1 MPEFPLSR
9 PDLKQT
15 EEPREHRGRSGQD
28 FEGAR
33 HWRLVQVSRYA
44 NLQPSQIVREMDAP
58 DRGWAPS
65 PATGDEHTPRAER
78 QDATADADRQRENT
92 SLVTVDERRYVVDPI
107 VDGHTFTGLW
117 TGGPIQH
124 YVAKDNHKYLRQTLT
139 RTWCAGHGYTVAED
153 GAYIAEWPASFDETT
168 GEPAT
173 WTEETPEGYGGVHGT
188 SGNKDKE
195 HSDAPPVR
203 EYRTAKDCLKACRP
217 WMEGRLSPY
226 MVFRTDIPSSY
237 TREVYWREFTHES
250 ITPLE
255 RLGKD
260 VAGLR
265 EVVAYH
271 FGSEVAGNVLDAH
284 TRVDPQT
291 NTVIFV
297 CSLLYTELAE
307 PETPDELLELP
318 VIDAPC
324 TRDTLRMF
332 GWGQL
337 RDGEGYEYTHVFRW
351 PRLKDSETTRRTI
364 EFVKDNA
371 GSLDSSF
378 LPNLLAKHYHPEI
391 AEGGTKPDG
400 WWAGYETVKPIHL
413 DGSATGESAEKDNT
427 GRLVTQVDTGTYNKT
442 VEQNGVTSQ
451 VPAVT
456 STPSVQHYRIAQQ
469 KVDVEQDGS
478 LTFTIAISKAEW
490 HGYDDGE
497 DYESGGR
504 RQLASVS
511 APQGY
516 GVTEHRV
523 IPSIPRENAIPTMN
537 AIEAKDAYE
546 LVTEKRQT
554 EGQKGSSDVSFQRR
568 KLYDYLGNKDG
579 HTPDFINIDSN
590 PFNSTTYRYD
600 PNTNTYTLDWTYVNP
615 KMTQE
620 LVDKARSE
628 LGGTPVVTVQ
638 HHPEGYDSVHIVGKG
653 RGAQHIEE
661 WCVEADWFKH
671 ETLEQWLGVDLVRD
685 ADGKPVSFKYRPRIY
700 KTDSSGNTIVDW
712 EKTND
717 PTINP
722 FREVLFSAIRGD
734 LDANWMGS
742 DPQKTQDESDDP
754 TVYMTTGMEPSKV
767 PLNPAPY
774 HSDVHGNGWGDSKWT
789 DPDDNATIPPGS
801 SENDRAD
808 GLDKQRSH
816 CMTKIGRQV
825 NEDGTY
831 NITVRRIYPHQRY
844 WTWQTEAENAD
855 GDTRTV
861 FHFAYRNW
869 ASRKAI
875 QTDIIEKIKEKIGE
889 DEDWSDGWTLNG
901 GVTVNEFGLVDAPG
915 LTLAPSWGNR
925 SSRWVARA
933 KTSTY
938 HCMIRRAEIEK
949 TYTAPDGF
957 DTKTNRPK
965 EGYWWRPV
973 WTYIYQGQTTSV
985 SEAYSQTRRFGAQLK
1000 GSKAPWLSGRTGI
1013 NGYWNWYVVYA
1024 QERGEWSEDAVEEP
1038 EGDSRC
1044 GEGGADESD
1053 QYDIGSEAMKE
1064 SLYNKARSDKDYYES
1079 QEHDQQSGAYTGMS
1093 PETFNSII
1101 SKYEEAHP

>member
-15 EEPREHRGRSGQD
+15 EEPREYRGRSGMD

-58 DRGWAPS
+58 DRGWDPS
-65 PATGDEHTPRAER
+65 PATGDEHAPRSER

-117 TGGPIQH
+117 TGGPILHVVSQGRK
-124 YVAKDNHKYLRQTLT
+124 VLRQTLT
-139 RTWCAGHGYTVAED
+139 RTWCAGHGYTVAKD

-168 GEPAT
+168 GAPT
-173 WTEETPEGYGGVHGT
+173 SWTETTPEGYGGVHGT

-217 WMEGRLSPY
+217 WMDGKLSPY
-226 MVFRTDIPSSY
+226 MAFRTDIPASFY
-237 TREVYWREFTHES
+237 REVYWREFTHES

-255 RLGKD
+255 SLTRAELVD
-260 VAGLR
+260 VVG
-265 EVVAYH
+265 YH
-271 FGSEVAGNVLDAH
+271 FGGKVAGTVMDAH

-307 PETPDELLELP
+307 PKTPDELLELP

-442 VEQNGVTSQ
+442 VEQNGATSQ

-516 GVTEHRV
+516 GITEHRV
-523 IPSIPRENAIPTMN
+523 IPSVPRESAIPTMK
-537 AIEAKDAYE
+537 AIEPRDDYE
-546 LVTEKRQT
+546 IVVETRQT
-554 EGQKGSSDVSFQRR
+554 EGQSGSSDVSFQRKR
-568 KLYDYLGNKDG
+568 LYDFIDG
-579 HTPDFINIDSN
+579 SHVPENIVNVDNN
-590 PFNSTTYRYD
+590 PFNATTYNYD
-600 PNTNTYTLDWTYVNP
+600 PNSNTYHLGWTYVSPAGLQN
-615 KMTQE
+615 
-620 LVDKARSE
+620 LVDSVRKK
-628 LGGTPVVTVQ
+628 LGGNPVVRTEW
-638 HHPEGYDSVHIVGKG
+638 HPEGYYSVRITAKGKEPKHV
-653 RGAQHIEE
+653 RE
-661 WCVEADWFKH
+661 WMVAADWFKH
-671 ETLEQWLGVDLVRD
+671 ETLEQWIGVTVKTRQTPGQDDDPSAEILGFYTRYQRD
-685 ADGKPVSFKYRPRIY
+685 PATGEY
-700 KTDSSGNTIVDW
+700 IVDS
-712 EKTND
+712 EGNLVPD
-717 PTINP
+717 EESFVY
-722 FREVLFSAIRGD
+722 FREIRGD

-742 DPQKTQDESDDP
+742 DPQDTGTAGAAAVLDP
-754 TVYMTTGMEPSKV
+754 TTGAELTPAVLATNGGAADAPTMFVTCGAANGGEGTKYPLVGDFAPSH
-767 PLNPAPY
+767 A
-774 HSDVHGNGWGDSKWT
+774 DQHGNGWSGATWDDPDFGDGDDSAGDS
-789 DPDDNATIPPGS
+789 
-801 SENDRAD
+801 AD
-808 GLDKQRSH
+808 KKRSH
-816 CMTKIGRQV
+816 VLTRV
-825 NEDGTY
+825 HPRRNDDGSY
-831 NITVRRIYPHQRY
+831 DISISRIYPHQRY
-844 WTWQTEAENAD
+844 WEWTLPSMDSD
-855 GDTRTV
+855 GDEYDTR
-861 FHFAYRNW
+861 HFSYHNW
-869 ASRKAI
+869 PSRKAI
-875 QTDIIEKIKEKIGE
+875 KQDIIDRIKAEVQS
-889 DEDWSDGWTLNG
+889 DWDDGWAIG
-901 GVTVNEFGLVDAPG
+901 GSFSVNQFGLIDAPNCS
-915 LTLAPSWGNR
+915 LVPTKGNGKAR
-925 SSRWVARA
+925 VARA
-933 KTSTY
+933 RTIQEY
-938 HCMIRRAEIEK
+938 FQYEQQH
-949 TYTAPDGF
+949 
-957 DTKTNRPK
+957 
-965 EGYWWRPV
+965 PV
-973 WTYIYQGQTTSV
+973 RSY
-985 SEAYSQTRRFGAQLK
+985 
-1000 GSKAPWLSGRTGI
+1000 KAPSGKDPKKVPP
-1013 NGYWNWYVVYA
+1013 NGYWEKVDVWTIEEGYSTDYQYAKNRIDAYSPLYEGSRGIWRANNKHGIQSAWAWHVVTYI
-1024 QERGEWSEDAVEEP
+1024 EPGEWDGEDLPQGGGNGSTGSDGNNSTVDSG
-1038 EGDSRC
+1038 GD
-1044 GEGGADESD
+1044 GESGGGES
-1053 QYDIGSEAMKE
+1053 G
-1064 SLYNKARSDKDYYES
+1064 
-1079 QEHDQQSGAYTGMS
+1079 GG
-1093 PETFNSII
+1093 ET
-1101 SKYEEAHP
+1101 